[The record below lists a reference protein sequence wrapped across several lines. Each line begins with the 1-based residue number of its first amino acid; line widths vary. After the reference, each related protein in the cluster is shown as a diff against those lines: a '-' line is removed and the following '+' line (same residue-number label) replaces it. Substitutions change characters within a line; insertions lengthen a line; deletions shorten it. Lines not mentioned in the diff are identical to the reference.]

1 MTGTVTSIG
10 HGARPRGKIRVM
22 FGKTGEC
29 RLWYGSCNPGW
40 SMRPRLSQRG
50 FTLVELMVV
59 VAIVGALATLA
70 TWGMMKYVRA
80 SKAAEPIYMIGQI
93 KTAQEAWRE
102 EFHVYHHVS
111 SNMTAYYPGD
121 PDNKKKHWSNSGH
134 TDWDKW
140 KHLGVSTPNP
150 VQYGYI
156 VRAGVAGGTPD
167 NQGTAQAMNWPN
179 PTEEPWFTVL
189 AVGDM
194 NQDGKF
200 SRFVGSSFTSEIY
213 TENDSE

>member
-1 MTGTVTSIG
+1 MR
-10 HGARPRGKIRVM
+10 ARR
-22 FGKTGEC
+22 
-29 RLWYGSCNPGW
+29 
-40 SMRPRLSQRG
+40 SQSG
-50 FTLVELMVV
+50 FTLIELMVV
-59 VAIVGALATLA
+59 VAIVAALSTLA
-70 TWGMMKYVRA
+70 VYGVRKYVTA

-102 EFHVYHHVS
+102 EFHAYYQVS
-111 SNMTAYYPGD
+111 TGMTKYYPGD
-121 PDNKKKHWSNSGH
+121 PDNKKKHWINSGH
-134 TDWDKW
+134 ADWDQW

-156 VRAGVAGGTPD
+156 VRAGAAGATPD

-179 PTEEPWFTVL
+179 PTTEPWFTVL

-194 NQDGKF
+194 NQDKIY

-213 TENDSE
+213 AENDSE